1 MTLAWPGPS
10 VPAIW
15 SERSTHCGALY
26 RLKSRI
32 VYARRGHARTV
43 LRSGIG
49 VRQHCTVLNTVHR
62 IGERCMTDWQ
72 WHTARRQRAQSR
84 EEKLSSLPED

>member
-1 MTLAWPGPS
+1 MRA
-10 VPAIW
+10 VA
-15 SERSTHCGALY
+15 
-26 RLKSRI
+26 
-32 VYARRGHARTV
+32 ARGKTKV

-84 EEKLSSLPED
+84 EEKVHCQKTEEG